1 MEWFSSVVLINGF
14 HLMPLSLDDSL
25 QVTLFRHRFFLCCFQ
40 KIYQTKGDL
49 SIIFFMCQ
57 WDQWGVNF
65 VMSLPSVGVMECFA
79 FQALDM
85 FFLARDHSISAAR
98 PMMTQMVRARPSAVY
113 TWRRAF
119 FLPRSSS
126 SFARSSGSSV

>member
-1 MEWFSSVVLINGF
+1 MLFSENISDQRPFVNNFF
-14 HLMPLSLDDSL
+14 HVP
-25 QVTLFRHRFFLCCFQ
+25 VGPYNFFHVPV
-40 KIYQTKGDL
+40 
-49 SIIFFMCQ
+49 
-57 WDQWGVNF
+57 GVNF
-65 VMSLPSVGVMECFA
+65 ATSLPSVGVMECFA
-79 FQALDM
+79 FQALDV
-85 FFLARDHSISAAR
+85 FFLARDHSLSAAR

>member
-25 QVTLFRHRFFLCCFQ
+25 QVTLFRHRFFLCCLQ
-40 KIYQTKGDL
+40 KIYQAKGHL

-57 WDQWGVNF
+57 WGVNF
-65 VMSLPSVGVMECFA
+65 VTFLPSVGVMECFA
-79 FQALDM
+79 FQALDV
-85 FFLARDHSISAAR
+85 FFLARDHNLSAAR

-126 SFARSSGSSV
+126 SFARSPGSSV